1 MTANSQ
7 SPKDSFQAQDYRV
20 IGSRPLRPGD
30 AEKVTGQALFGE
42 DFRLP
47 GMLYGAVLRSPHAH
61 ARILSIDTRQAETLR
76 GVKAVITSAD
86 LPRPEEAT
94 AARSEWESSKRYQC
108 DNILASDKVLYYGH
122 AVAAVAATSPH
133 IAAEALERI
142 QVTYEVLPH
151 VLNVQ
156 EAMQE
161 GAPILHSELRTEGM
175 DSSPDQ
181 ETNIDSHVQ
190 LKLGDPQTGFDQAA
204 ITIEREFHTATVH
217 QGYIEPQNATALYA
231 ANGQLTIWCSTQG
244 SFSTRSQVS
253 DILQIPANRI
263 RVVPLEVGGAFGGKN
278 DIYLE
283 PLAAL
288 LSQKSGH
295 KPVKMVMSYR
305 EVLAATGPTSA
316 SFIRVKMGVDQGGRI
331 TAATAYL
338 AYAAGAFPGAPLW
351 GAIEVIFAPY
361 HIDNMQVDG
370 YSVVVN
376 LPHTATYRAP
386 GGANANFACEV
397 VVDELCEKLGMDPL
411 EFRRLNG
418 AREGDRRIDG
428 PPYARIGFLETLAAA
443 RQHPHYSAPLSGPH
457 QGRGVAAAGWGNGSG
472 RSSASANVNA
482 DGTVTLVTGSVDI
495 TGTRMTLAMQLA
507 ETLGIPIE
515 DVKTTVADT
524 DSTGFADGSWG
535 SRTTFSTGWAVYELG
550 QNLIRLLK
558 ERAAEIWQVPIEQV
572 TFKDGTFSTGEQRF
586 TFKELVASQGWSRPV
601 IASAAANPDGVGPT
615 FAVHIVDVEV
625 DPETGQVKL
634 LRYTV
639 VQDVGKAIHPAYVEG
654 QMQGAAVQGI
664 GWALNEEYVYDDQG
678 RLLNG
683 SFLDYRIPTCADV
696 PTIETVI
703 VEVPNPGHPY
713 GVRGV
718 GEISIVPPP
727 AAIAN
732 AIHAAVGVRMNILPM
747 SPTHIL
753 EALWARES

>member
-1 MTANSQ
+1 MTAKNPSFEDSPQSQ
-7 SPKDSFQAQDYRV
+7 PYHV
-20 IGSRPLRPGD
+20 IGSCPLRPED
-30 AEKVTGQALFGE
+30 AEKVTGQTLYGE
-42 DFRLP
+42 DFRLT
-47 GMLYGAVLRSPHAH
+47 GMLYGSVLRSPHAH
-61 ARILSIDTRQAETLR
+61 ARILAIDTHQAEILR
-76 GVKAVITSAD
+76 GVKAIITGAD
-86 LPRPEEAT
+86 LPRMKEEPT
-94 AARSEWESSKRYQC
+94 SGSESESEQRFQR

-122 AVAAVAATSPH
+122 ALAAVAATSPH

-142 QVTYEVLPH
+142 QVKYEVLPH
-151 VLNVQ
+151 VLDVR
-156 EAMQE
+156 EAMLAS
-161 GAPILHSELRTEGM
+161 APILHPELRTEGM
-175 DSSPDQ
+175 SRGPDK
-181 ETNIDSHVQ
+181 ETNIASHIQ
-190 LKLGDPQTGFDQAA
+190 LKMGDLERGFEQAS
-204 ITIEREFHTATVH
+204 IIIEREFQTATVH

-244 SFSTRSQVS
+244 SFSTRSQVA
-253 DILQIPANRI
+253 DILQIPVNHI

-288 LSQKSGH
+288 LSKKGGH
-295 KPVKMVMSYR
+295 KPVKMVMSHR

-316 SFIRVKMGVDQGGRI
+316 SFIRVKMGADQSGRI
-331 TAATAYL
+331 TAASAYL
-338 AYAAGAFPGAPLW
+338 VYASGAFPGAPLW

-361 HIDNMQVDG
+361 HIDHMQVDG

-376 LPHTATYRAP
+376 LPRTSTYRAP

-397 VVDELCEKLGMDPL
+397 VIDELCEKLGMDPL

-418 AREGDRRIDG
+418 VREGDRRIDA
-428 PPYARIGFLETLAAA
+428 PPYGRIGCLETLAAA
-443 RQHPHYSAPLSGPH
+443 NQYPHYSAPLSNPY
-457 QGRGVAAAGWGNGSG
+457 QGRGVAVAGWGNASG
-472 RSSASANVNA
+472 RSSASASVNA
-482 DGTVTLVTGSVDI
+482 DGTVSLVTGSVDI

-507 ETLGIPIE
+507 ETLGISSE
-515 DVKTTVADT
+515 DVKTTVVDT

-558 ERAAEIWQVPIEQV
+558 ERAAAIWKVLPKQVA
-572 TFKDGTFSTGEQRF
+572 FRDGVLRSGEMSF
-586 TFKELVASQGWSRPV
+586 TFKELAGSLGWSRPI
-601 IASAAANPDGVGPT
+601 IASAAANPDSVGPA
-615 FAVHIVDVEV
+615 FAVHIADVEV
-625 DPETGQVKL
+625 DPETGRVKL

-664 GWALNEEYVYDDQG
+664 GWALNEEYIYDDQG
-678 RLLNG
+678 HLLNG

-696 PTIETVI
+696 PAIETVI

-718 GEISIVPPP
+718 GEISILPAP

-732 AIHAAVGVRMNILPM
+732 AIYAAVGIRMNILPM

-753 EALWARES
+753 EALWAKEL